1 MPTPNVDGIDI
12 SHWNLVS
19 DESRILPMK
28 LMSCKA
34 TEGPWFESPTFTTY
48 WAMFKRLGARYRGAY
63 HWVRSDSTARAQV
76 DNLARALDR
85 VGGLQVGDFIQL
97 DWERTYRPT
106 GELVA
111 DPTVALIEEWIRLAE
126 LRWGD
131 RIIVYG
137 SDWVPNFLAWRKR
150 NPLMPIWY
158 ANYNTGTGPT
168 HGWAECAKYNA
179 AVWQWTSV
187 YKMPGFS
194 WNPDDPLDGIDV
206 NHVFDWGV
214 LDRLTLQG
222 PLVEPAS
229 PVPEE
234 ETMQSVIYHVW
245 SDTVA
250 GAFCWIKVNDDDTA
264 RVVANGQEY
273 QLLLSRGSVHADPES
288 TAHFREMLATYQPI
302 GNLTENARAVLG
314 AAAAADWDA
323 RAYRNAPAPLPIV
336 IPPIEV
342 PPAEVHVT
350 FPDSIA
356 VTGNFNGAIT

>member
-1 MPTPNVDGIDI
+1 MPAPNVDGIDI

-158 ANYNTGTGPT
+158 ANYNTGDKVTA
-168 HGWAECAKYNA
+168 GWAECAKYNA
-179 AVWQWTSV
+179 TVWQWTSV

-214 LDRLTLQG
+214 LDRLTLQSPIVLPAPG
-222 PLVEPAS
+222 PEG
-229 PVPEE
+229 EE
-234 ETMQSVIYHVW
+234 MKSILYTVSNGSTGAWFYVAP
-245 SDTVA
+245 DRTVA
-250 GAFCWIKVNDDDTA
+250 QV
-264 RVVANGQEY
+264 RNGQEY
-273 QLLLSRGSVHADPES
+273 QDWVAAGALERTAESVG
-288 TAHFREMLATYQPI
+288 HFLEMLTTYQPK
-302 GNLTENARAVLG
+302 GALGTQGRAVLG
-314 AAAAADWDA
+314 DAAVADWEA
-323 RAYRNAPAPLPIV
+323 RVLRNAPPALPIV

-342 PPAEVHVT
+342 PPSQVT
-350 FPDSIA
+350 VNFPDSIA
-356 VTGNFNGAIT
+356 VKGNFSGAIT